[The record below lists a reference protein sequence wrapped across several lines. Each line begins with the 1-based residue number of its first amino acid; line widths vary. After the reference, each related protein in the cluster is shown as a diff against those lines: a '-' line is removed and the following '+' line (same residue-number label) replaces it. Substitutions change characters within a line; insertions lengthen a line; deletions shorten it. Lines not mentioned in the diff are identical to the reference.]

1 MTLEAITTFIRFT
14 DSEDTAIVRF
24 SFQNSTTTSAIDY
37 TRPGETDSE
46 LYDFLPF
53 IYSGATKTISGD
65 NIESSLTFA
74 ANEISIAY
82 AQEARENFYLV
93 EVNTVLMNP
102 TTFAPNRTLTTEY
115 WIASGLA
122 YNVDGVQL
130 SLSSSIDAVSAFV
143 PNKVLL
149 SKTVGSLPVSSRI
162 SNA

>member
-14 DSEDTAIVRF
+14 DSEDTSIEHFA
-24 SFQNSTTTSAIDY
+24 FQNSTTTSAITY
-37 TRPGETDSE
+37 ESKSF
-46 LYDFLPF
+46 DFLPF

-93 EVNTVLMNP
+93 EVNTVLMDP

-162 SNA
+162 SNV